1 MIPLTVLLFD
11 SCTAEKIYA
20 KKEKLERQK
29 LTKRSRPTLVCSGR
43 KVNSIVSLDII
54 PLGLIFWRR
63 GKKALVTINRSLQL
77 NYLSALMAD
86 ATHIC
91 AQQYSTNSL
100 AYCINSARITLWS
113 MGQATAVAWCLR
125 PKGSPNWAICCFS
138 ETMLPNNLIRNSL
151 NPSENMFHQLGSQLN
166 HLRDSP

>member
-1 MIPLTVLLFD
+1 MIFCSLSQDDSFD
-11 SCTAEKIYA
+11 CTSIRFVHSWKDS
-20 KKEKLERQK
+20 RQK
-29 LTKRSRPTLVCSGR
+29 REIRTSKPDKSYRPTLVCSGR

-125 PKGSPNWAICCFS
+125 PNWAIYCFS

-151 NPSENMFHQLGSQLN
+151 NPSENMFQSA
-166 HLRDSP
+166 RFAT